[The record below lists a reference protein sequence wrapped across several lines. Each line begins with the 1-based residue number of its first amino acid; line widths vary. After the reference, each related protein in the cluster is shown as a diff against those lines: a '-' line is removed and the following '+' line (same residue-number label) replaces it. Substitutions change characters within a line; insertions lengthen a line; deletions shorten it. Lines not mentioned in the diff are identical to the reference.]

1 MSRAFVKEQDGN
13 FPDDDIAELPQ
24 TDEPNYVTPGGLA
37 RLRAKHHDLHEKHG
51 ALAASAEDDPVQK
64 PALREL
70 ERELHFLA
78 GRLERAVL
86 VDTAAQPVDEVRFGA
101 EVTVEDEEGKPF
113 RFFIVGQDEAD
124 IAQGKVSWASP
135 LARAMMGAKIGDV
148 VEWQRPAGASRLEV
162 TAIRYPS

>member
-37 RLRAKHHDLHEKHG
+37 QLRAKHHALQEKHG
-51 ALAASAEDDPVQK
+51 ALAASAADDPVQR
-64 PALREL
+64 PALRQL
-70 ERELHFLA
+70 ERDLHFLA

-86 VDTAAQPVDEVRFGA
+86 VEPAAQPADEVRFGA
-101 EVTVEDEEGKPF
+101 EVTVEDEKGQPF

-124 IAQGKVSWASP
+124 IAVGKVSWASP
-135 LARAMMGAKIGDV
+135 LARAMMGAKVGDV
-148 VEWQRPAGASRLEV
+148 VDWQRPAGASRLEV